1 MNYDMEL
8 MEKQI
13 NGFDGFDGSHGFD
26 GFDGLIDPMDLMELM
41 YCFGDGNPIRNSWG
55 LEFVHPK
62 FMDSSDLMDF
72 KSRISIIQNPSGPS
86 ARI

>member
-72 KSRISIIQNPSGPS
+72 KSRISIIQNPY
-86 ARI
+86 